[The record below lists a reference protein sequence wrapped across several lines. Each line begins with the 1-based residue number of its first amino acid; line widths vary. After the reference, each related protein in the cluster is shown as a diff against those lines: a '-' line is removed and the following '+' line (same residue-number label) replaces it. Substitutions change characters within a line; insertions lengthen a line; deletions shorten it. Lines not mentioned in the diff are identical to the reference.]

1 MSAEIQVI
9 KRDGKPE
16 WAILPYETYIHL
28 VEQVEMLHDIR
39 DYDMVK
45 AAVERGEEGLI
56 PSEVV
61 YAILDGGNPIKVWR
75 EHRGLTQRQLAESA
89 RISTPYLSQLESGK
103 RTGTT
108 EVLLAV
114 AKALDVTLDD
124 IVASSEELASE

>member
-16 WAILPYETYIHL
+16 WAILPYETYIYL
-28 VEQVEMLHDIR
+28 VEQAEMLHDIR
-39 DYDMVK
+39 DYDVVK

-61 YAILDGGNPIKVWR
+61 YAILDGENPIKVWR
-75 EHRGLTQRQLAESA
+75 EHRELTQRQLAESVG
-89 RISTPYLSQLESGK
+89 ISTPYLSQLESGK

-108 EVLLAV
+108 EVLLGV

-124 IVASSEELASE
+124 IVASSEEKASE